1 MENLDYKKLSLTY
14 KIGEWG
20 RVTSFSL
27 TIRDSENYIDV
38 LNINNEVIPLFELI
52 SFLEAFIA
60 NQIQQEDGV
69 FWRYQV
75 KRKEKIPYLSISNYE
90 NGFILE
96 TFISKTEARM
106 YLKILKILE
115 RKLTV
120 DDSIE
125 KNFQA

>member
-1 MENLDYKKLSLTY
+1 MFNFNYKKLSLSFS
-14 KIGEWG
+14 IGHWK

-27 TIRDSENYIDV
+27 TIRDNENYIEV
-38 LNINNEVIPLFELI
+38 VKINNDVIPLFEVI

-60 NQIQQEDGV
+60 NQIQHEGGV

-75 KRKEKIPYLSISNYE
+75 KQKEKIPYLSISNYE